1 LKVKDEFIALIN
13 KHEGILQ
20 KICNI
25 YFYRNPYKEDYY
37 QEILIRLWKSYP
49 GFRNQSAF
57 STWLYRVAINTA
69 IDIIRKQSIRPRLA
83 EISKFEY
90 NIPES
95 ESNSESDQK
104 DILYRAI
111 NQLSDIEKAIILL
124 HLEAYSYKEIGEII
138 GISEGNVGVRISRIK
153 NQLIKKLENGKH

>member
-1 LKVKDEFIALIN
+1 MKVKDEFIALIN

-37 QEILIRLWKSYP
+37 QEILIRLWRAYP
-49 GFRNQSAF
+49 SFRNQSAF

-69 IDIIRKQSIRPRLA
+69 IDVIRKQSLRPKYTEL
-83 EISKFEY
+83 SKYDY
-90 NIPES
+90 NIVDG

-104 DILYRAI
+104 DKLYQAI
-111 NQLSDIEKAIILL
+111 NHLSDIEKAIILL
-124 HLEAYSYKEIGEII
+124 HLEAYTYKEIGEII
-138 GISEGNVGVRISRIK
+138 GISESNAGVRINRIK
-153 NQLIKKLENGKH
+153 NQLIKILENEKR

>member
-1 LKVKDEFIALIN
+1 MALVN
-13 KHEGILQ
+13 KNEGILQ

-57 STWLYRVAINTA
+57 STWLYRVALNSA
-69 IDIIRKQSIRPRLA
+69 IDIIRKQSLRPRYT
-83 EISKFEY
+83 EISKSEY

-95 ESNSESDQK
+95 ESNTESDQK
-104 DILYRAI
+104 EKLYQAI
-111 NQLSDIEKAIILL
+111 NHLSDIEKAIILL
-124 HLEAYSYKEIGEII
+124 HLEEYSYAEIGEII
-138 GISEGNVGVRISRIK
+138 GISEGNTGVRISRIK
-153 NQLIKKLENGKH
+153 NQLIKILENGKH

>member
-1 LKVKDEFIALIN
+1 VKDEFIALIN

-37 QEILIRLWKSYP
+37 QEILIRLWRAYP
-49 GFRNQSAF
+49 SFRNQSAF

-69 IDIIRKQSIRPRLA
+69 IDVIRKQSLRPKYTEL
-83 EISKFEY
+83 SKYDY
-90 NIPES
+90 NIVDG

-104 DILYRAI
+104 DKLYQAI
-111 NQLSDIEKAIILL
+111 NHLSDIEKAIILL
-124 HLEAYSYKEIGEII
+124 HLEAYTYKEIGEII
-138 GISEGNVGVRISRIK
+138 GISESNAGVRINRIK
-153 NQLIKKLENGKH
+153 NQLIKILENEKR